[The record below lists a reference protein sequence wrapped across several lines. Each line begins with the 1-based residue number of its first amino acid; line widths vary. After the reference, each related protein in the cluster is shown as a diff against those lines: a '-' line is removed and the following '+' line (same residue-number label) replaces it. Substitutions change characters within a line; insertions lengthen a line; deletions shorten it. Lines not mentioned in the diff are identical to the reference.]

1 MLNQTSERRL
11 GLKLG
16 KCETSMQSRKDGSTT
31 KELSEEH
38 RRGQRALVNLGEKR
52 WKKRRGGERGS
63 RRIDQ
68 VLLHILP
75 AARLG
80 PGQSQFP
87 GASLRICKV
96 ELPGYPD
103 SPRVMRGINEL
114 TRVHG

>member
-16 KCETSMQSRKDGSTT
+16 KCETSMQSRKDASTT

-63 RRIDQ
+63 RRIT
-68 VLLHILP
+68 
-75 AARLG
+75 AAEEGETLQKLNGCQPYVTVTGRH
-80 PGQSQFP
+80 PGRQH
-87 GASLRICKV
+87 SLRACKTQFLR
-96 ELPGYPD
+96 EK
-103 SPRVMRGINEL
+103 IQNF
-114 TRVHG
+114 